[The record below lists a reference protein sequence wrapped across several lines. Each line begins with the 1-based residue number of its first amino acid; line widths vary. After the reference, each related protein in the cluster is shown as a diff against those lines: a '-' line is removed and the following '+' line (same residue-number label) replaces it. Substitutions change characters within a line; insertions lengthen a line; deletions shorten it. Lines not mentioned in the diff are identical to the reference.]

1 MSIHN
6 TSSNYFDYGALKG
19 LKRDAGDG
27 KDDAVKKIAQQFESM
42 FVQQMLKSM
51 RDANMGDDL
60 FGSDAEDQYRDLM
73 DKQLSMDIST
83 GGKGFGIAA
92 MIEKQILQSQGKL
105 DQPDLDAKL
114 KYEPTRYYGSP
125 KGFINPDN
133 QQVRPVSKQN
143 SNISLI
149 DNVSKVSSKVDLK
162 KIENSNGNKKEL
174 FASPDE
180 FVKALLPQAEK
191 AAKEIN
197 VDPKLLV
204 AQAALETGWGKHV
217 IHQDGGEQGFNFFG
231 IKSHRDWDGSSVK
244 VSTLEFRGG
253 IPEKSVESFRV
264 YDSAEQSF
272 SDYVGFLKSNPRYID
287 ALQNSES
294 PEKFTSGLQQAGY
307 ATDPQYAEKI
317 MRVYNS
323 EQLNNISS

>member
-1 MSIHN
+1 MSIHS

-27 KDDAVKKIAQQFESM
+27 KEDAIKKIAQQFEGM

-60 FGSDAEDQYRDLM
+60 FGSNAEDQYRDLM
-73 DKQLSMDIST
+73 DKQLSVDIST

-105 DQPDLDAKL
+105 DQPSPDAKL
-114 KYEPTRYYGSP
+114 KHEPTRYYGSP
-125 KGFINPDN
+125 KGLINPDN
-133 QQVRPVSKQN
+133 QQVKSVNKQSSTLSRVN
-143 SNISLI
+143 ANPKI
-149 DNVSKVSSKVDLK
+149 DAKE
-162 KIENSNGNKKEL
+162 IENSSGNKREL
-174 FASPDE
+174 YASPDE

-244 VSTLEFRGG
+244 VPTLEFRGG
-253 IPEKSVESFRV
+253 VAERCVDSFRV
-264 YDSAEQSF
+264 YESAEQSF
-272 SDYVGFLKSNPRYID
+272 SDYVGFLKSNPRYVE
-287 ALQNSES
+287 ALQNSKD
-294 PEKFTSGLQQAGY
+294 PERFASGLQQAGY

-323 EQLNNISS
+323 EQLKDISS

>member
-60 FGSDAEDQYRDLM
+60 FGSNAEDQYQDLM

-105 DQPDLDAKL
+105 DQPEPGAKL
-114 KYEPTRYYGSP
+114 KHDPIRYYGSP
-125 KGFINPDN
+125 KGFVNPDN
-133 QQVRPVSKQN
+133 QQVRSVGKQN
-143 SNISLI
+143 SNASLI
-149 DNVSKVSSKVDLK
+149 NHDPKISSKN
-162 KIENSNGNKKEL
+162 IENSNGNKKEL
-174 FASPDE
+174 YASPDE
-180 FVKALLPQAEK
+180 FVKALLPQAK
-191 AAKEIN
+191 MAAEEIN

-204 AQAALETGWGKHV
+204 AQAALETGWGKYV

-253 IPEKSVESFRV
+253 VAEKSVESFRV
-264 YDSAEQSF
+264 YESAEQSF
-272 SDYVGFLKSNPRYID
+272 SDYVGFLKSNPRYIE
-287 ALQNSES
+287 ALQNSKD
-294 PEKFTSGLQQAGY
+294 PERFASGLQQAGY

-323 EQLNNISS
+323 EQLKDISS